1 MKYTVAKTYLF
12 LVLLTLPV
20 TAFAQSKIAVAL
32 YKEGVR
38 LGNDGKVEEA
48 LAKFQKAV
56 LLEPKVFLFQLK
68 LAYAY
73 EMLKRFPE
81 AQAAYENAIALNSSS
96 KEAWRG
102 LGDVLRRAGFL
113 SKAEEAYKKAIRLSP
128 KYKEAWL
135 GLAYL
140 YGDMEALDKA
150 VEAYL
155 KVVSIAPKDPDVT
168 FKLANVYWRMKKFD
182 EAIEFYKKALSLKP
196 DFHDARYGLG
206 LTLKEKGDIEGAR
219 KELKAACEGGLK
231 QACKKLFE
239 L

>member
-1 MKYTVAKTYLF
+1 MKHIGSVCFVCVFVALP
-12 LVLLTLPV
+12 LLS
-20 TAFAQSKIAVAL
+20 FGQSKIAVDL

-38 LGNDGKVEEA
+38 LGNEGKVEEA
-48 LAKFQKAV
+48 LVKFQKAV
-56 LLEPKVFLFQLK
+56 ALEPKVFLFQLK

-73 EMLKRFPE
+73 EMLKRYPE
-81 AQAAYENAIALNSSS
+81 AQAAYENAIALNASS

-102 LGDVLRRAGFL
+102 LGDVLRRAGFF
-113 SKAEEAYKKAIRLSP
+113 SRAEDAYKKAIKTSP

-150 VEAYL
+150 EEAFV
-155 KVVSIAPKDPDVT
+155 KVLSIDPKDADVA
-168 FKLANVYWRMKKFD
+168 FKLANVYWRSKRLD
-182 EAIEFYKKALSLKP
+182 DAITYYKKALSLKP
-196 DFHDARYGLG
+196 DFHDARFGLG

-219 KELKAACEGGLK
+219 KELKAACEAGLK
-231 QACKKLFE
+231 QACKRLFE